1 MKNAFLI
8 HSTGGNPS
16 ETFFP
21 WLEKELE
28 KDGFVVTIPQF
39 PTPLGQNV
47 DTWLNVAKPY
57 LKDFDEDTVIMGRSI
72 GGPMVLRVLEQIDV
86 KIKGAFIV
94 AGFCSDIKNP
104 LFTPLIA
111 SFVKKPFDW
120 KKIIENCGKFFV
132 YQSDNDPYIPVEKG
146 RELAEKLGTK
156 MMLVHNAEHFGL
168 SAEYVK
174 FPMLLKDIKSV
185 F

>member
-28 KDGFVVTIPQF
+28 KMGFEVTIPQF

-47 DTWLNVAKPY
+47 DNWMRVAKPY
-57 LKDFDEDTVIMGRSI
+57 FKNFDEDTIVMGRSI

-94 AGFCSDIKNP
+94 AGFCSDIRNP
-104 LFTPLIA
+104 LFTPLIG
-111 SFVKKPFDW
+111 SFVKKPFVW
-120 KKIIENCGKFFV
+120 EKIRKNCKNFFV

-146 RELAEKLGTK
+146 EELAEKLKTK
-156 MMLVHNAEHFGL
+156 MTLVHNAEHFGL
-168 SAEYVK
+168 SAQYVK
-174 FPMLLKDIKSV
+174 FPLLLKDVKSV
-185 F
+185 Y